1 MMLPIKRILFPS
13 SFWAIFDFFVLF
25 EYFEKNKGILRY
37 SGGTSTAN
45 IQAQGTSTRLM
56 FWEVILGKNPPVAK
70 GVKTQ
75 KQTVTR
81 LMSKVCKCGL

>member
-1 MMLPIKRILFPS
+1 MLPIKKNFSHPLFGVYL
-13 SFWAIFDFFVLF
+13 IFLFFFDDKV
-25 EYFEKNKGILRY
+25 ILRY
-37 SGGTSTAN
+37 NGGTSTAN
-45 IQAQGTSTRLM
+45 IRAQDTRARLM

-81 LMSKVCKCGL
+81 LTSKVCKCGL